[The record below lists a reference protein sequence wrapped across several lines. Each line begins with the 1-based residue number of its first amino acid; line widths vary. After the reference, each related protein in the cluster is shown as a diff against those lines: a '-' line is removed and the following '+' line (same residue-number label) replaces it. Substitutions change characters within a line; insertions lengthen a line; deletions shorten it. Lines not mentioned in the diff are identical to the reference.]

1 MKKIISAV
9 FLFSALPVFAA
20 STCEQRVDKNL
31 NKSTAQKVSLCL
43 TPPEELPASEDA
55 TRVIYYNASSAKPK
69 AKDRTQPDE
78 NQKPKIYKDQGKP
91 VNKEY
96 VGKRTYPPFVND
108 VVSSED
114 EKNADE
120 TAMQALAAG
129 RKPSARTDAKPARK
143 VKTEAK
149 PKAVKKVTVQT
160 SAPKTPSVLLDNG
173 DGTPLSEVVQAQA
186 LENDPVTQNYTDGGA
201 APAGFLQDDLMTGES
216 FGYNNTDPAL
226 QP

>member
-31 NKSTAQKVSLCL
+31 HKSTSEKVSLCL
-43 TPPEELPASEDA
+43 TPPEELPPAEDA

-69 AKDRTQPDE
+69 VKDAAQPDQ

-96 VGKRTYPPFVND
+96 IGKRTYPPFVND

-114 EKNADE
+114 EHTADE
-120 TAMQALAAG
+120 AALQALSVQRDA
-129 RKPSARTDAKPARK
+129 SARKDIKPARK
-143 VKTEAK
+143 VKTTAK
-149 PKAVKKVTVQT
+149 PKVVKKQAAKS
-160 SAPKTPSVLLDNG
+160 SAPAAPSVLMDNG

-186 LENDPVTQNYTDGGA
+186 LENDPVAQNYTDGGA

-226 QP
+226 RP